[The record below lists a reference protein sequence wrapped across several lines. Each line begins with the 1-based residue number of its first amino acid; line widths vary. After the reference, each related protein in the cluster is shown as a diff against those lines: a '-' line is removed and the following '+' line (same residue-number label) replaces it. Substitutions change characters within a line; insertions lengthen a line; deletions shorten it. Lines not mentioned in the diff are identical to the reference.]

1 MKRSKKAKPHVPR
14 RGTSQPKGVDSSSI
28 AEYTGDPTTIIMNP
42 VPVSQV
48 PFQDIQDNRASL
60 ATNLASLGNSNSP
73 SFENEEIANPM
84 PMAANLGE
92 NAIANPDDKTNQSLL
107 AIDRACQPLDEESKE
122 ERVNTQKGTFTPK
135 PRVPNLSPSDTL
147 EKDLYVFLE
156 EERETEPHNED
167 TEINFHP
174 VTNIEPYEES
184 VIHEFYN
191 NLGARTS
198 IPSDPMY
205 GKIYLRGKFYDFTPS
220 LINDYMGTSTTE
232 SSANINS
239 EQVAQEL
246 TAGNV
251 SFEKNKIKAASLT
264 SKYAILQKIALV
276 NWMPSLHENTIKWS
290 LAELL
295 YKIGKRIKINFGEI
309 VHSQIM
315 NLVGNGTP
323 KASLIFPNL
332 IYTLLVQ
339 QALKQQKP
347 TIPVKTLSITI
358 KLRKGTHQNDLTT
371 TTPKEDR
378 TDKTILLKYFQKRL
392 KEIVKEE
399 KRITKRHLELKE
411 EKTEKIFEQKKGEKF
426 WYSVVA
432 DILAYAAASFLVF

>member
-1 MKRSKKAKPHVPR
+1 MKDSEQISEILIHSKML
-14 RGTSQPKGVDSSSI
+14 GT
-28 AEYTGDPTTIIMNP
+28 
-42 VPVSQV
+42 
-48 PFQDIQDNRASL
+48 
-60 ATNLASLGNSNSP
+60 
-73 SFENEEIANPM
+73 
-84 PMAANLGE
+84 
-92 NAIANPDDKTNQSLL
+92 
-107 AIDRACQPLDEESKE
+107 
-122 ERVNTQKGTFTPK
+122 
-135 PRVPNLSPSDTL
+135 
-147 EKDLYVFLE
+147 
-156 EERETEPHNED
+156 
-167 TEINFHP
+167 
-174 VTNIEPYEES
+174 VTNIEPYEKG
-184 VIHEFYN
+184 VHEFYN
-191 NLGARTS
+191 NLGAGTS
-198 IPSDPMY
+198 TPSDPMY

-220 LINDYMGTSTTE
+220 LINDYMGTSNTE
-232 SSANINS
+232 NSTSINS

-264 SKYAILQKIALV
+264 S
-276 NWMPSLHENTIKWS
+276 N

-347 TIPVKTLSITI
+347 IIPVKTLSITV

-371 TTPKEDR
+371 TTPKEDP

-392 KEIVKEE
+392 KEIEKEE
-399 KRITKRHLELKE
+399 KRITRRHLELKE
-411 EKTEKIFEQKKGEKF
+411 EKTEVLQWLQALKKDTEDRISQEERQEEEEEETQGEN
-426 WYSVVA
+426 SEEESQEEGEDDQDVENQEE
-432 DILAYAAASFLVF
+432 SQE

>member
-1 MKRSKKAKPHVPR
+1 MKRSKKAKPHVPQ
-14 RGTSQPKGVDSSSI
+14 RGTSQPKGVGSSSI

-48 PFQDIQDNRASL
+48 PFQEIQDNRASL
-60 ATNLASLGNSNSP
+60 ATNLASPGNPNSP
-73 SFENEEIANPM
+73 FVENEEIANPM

-92 NAIANPDDKTNQSLL
+92 NVIANPDDKTYQSLL
-107 AIDRACQPLDEESKE
+107 ALDRACQPLDEESKE
-122 ERVNTQKGTFTPK
+122 EQVNTQKGIFTPK

-156 EERETEPHNED
+156 EERETEPQNDD

-191 NLGARTS
+191 NLGVGTS
-198 IPSDPMY
+198 IPSDPLY

-276 NWMPSLHENTIKWS
+276 N
-290 LAELL
+290 
-295 YKIGKRIKINFGEI
+295 
-309 VHSQIM
+309 
-315 NLVGNGTP
+315 
-323 KASLIFPNL
+323 
-332 IYTLLVQ
+332 
-339 QALKQQKP
+339 
-347 TIPVKTLSITI
+347 
-358 KLRKGTHQNDLTT
+358 
-371 TTPKEDR
+371 
-378 TDKTILLKYFQKRL
+378 
-392 KEIVKEE
+392 
-399 KRITKRHLELKE
+399 
-411 EKTEKIFEQKKGEKF
+411 
-426 WYSVVA
+426 
-432 DILAYAAASFLVF
+432 